1 MSAVAVRAPPD
12 AAMGWAAKGDR
23 DGLAALLKSRGYNIH
38 GFHPSCLAVVRH
50 RIQQRL
56 AVLGYAA
63 AGGCEAAGGGEAAAG
78 AEAAPV
84 AAYAAIAAGDE
95 ARELDAMLRIN
106 YTQWNR
112 NHIFDFLHAQVFRRV
127 AGVARD
133 NGDAVCRAW
142 CAGCSTGQEPFALVG
157 YWDRWARTEQG
168 GAATS
173 QRDLKVDATDLDEDA
188 LNVARG
194 ASYRIEVAAPGDSRT
209 SLESFGDL
217 PEDLRSALVDVAR
230 GPRTNRSES

>member
-112 NHIFDFLHAQVFRRV
+112 NHIFDFLQAQVFRRV

-157 YWDRWARTEQG
+157 YWDRWARRGRIRPLACRRPRRRTPAQRSRPWC
-168 GAATS
+168 GARPCTTP
-173 QRDLKVDATDLDEDA
+173 DP
-188 LNVARG
+188 
-194 ASYRIEVAAPGDSRT
+194 AP
-209 SLESFGDL
+209 
-217 PEDLRSALVDVAR
+217 
-230 GPRTNRSES
+230 SESGGV